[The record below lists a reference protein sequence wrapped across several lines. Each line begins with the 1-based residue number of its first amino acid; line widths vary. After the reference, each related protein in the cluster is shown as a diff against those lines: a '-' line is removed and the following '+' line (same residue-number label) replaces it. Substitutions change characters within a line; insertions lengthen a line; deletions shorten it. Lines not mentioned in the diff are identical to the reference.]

1 MSARDGPDP
10 LRGSRTT
17 PLTRGR
23 SFQQGTVV
31 AERRAKSFAP
41 KGAICDSSK
50 ELRPTIAPTEK
61 FGSVRGAVTSQPR
74 SNRSNRPTRSVT
86 LRQTEPR
93 RRGLGPGG
101 LDRASHPGAARLGPG
116 WLTARRARLSLA
128 RRTDPWLGSDGLDRA
143 STDEVR
149 FDGAEL
155 SLRLGL
161 THLDQ
166 GRWFG
171 VAEPI

>member
-1 MSARDGPDP
+1 MGSASGCTSASGASSAMVTSAGCRLVSTARQTR
-10 LRGSRTT
+10 LRPPG
-17 PLTRGR
+17 TRAAGR
-23 SFQQGTVV
+23 
-31 AERRAKSFAP
+31 
-41 KGAICDSSK
+41 

-93 RRGLGPGG
+93 RRGFGPGG

-149 FDGAEL
+149 SDGAEL